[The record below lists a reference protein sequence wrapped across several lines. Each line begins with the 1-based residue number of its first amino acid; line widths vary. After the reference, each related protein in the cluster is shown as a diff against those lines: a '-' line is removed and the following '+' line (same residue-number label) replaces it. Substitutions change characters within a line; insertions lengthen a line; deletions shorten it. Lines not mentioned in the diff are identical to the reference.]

1 MSGLIRPNLSSC
13 SAKTALYL
21 KQPLRLLGR
30 RCTRQRCEARA
41 SDKGPPS
48 RRLLLGV
55 LKASL
60 TLGTAAGLETWARP
74 PVLPSVTI
82 PADQNSIQ
90 TAKAAFR
97 NAQELAAQKQHEGA
111 ATMGLFS
118 TTTETSAIGK
128 YSEVIDGVPQEYT
141 LCMRSLLGR
150 RDSLLALGK
159 NEAAGRDARQEW
171 VWGRGIRWPGWYI
184 IAAILIRNEIVD

>member
-97 NAQELAAQKQHEGA
+97 NAQELAAQKQHEA
-111 ATMGLFS
+111 
-118 TTTETSAIGK
+118 AIGK